1 MPAGAALGSVR
12 VTGLTAGVV
21 LVRVKTEFERLC
33 RRRPCQRHSTWQ
45 VRVKSRATVVQV
57 EVEVE
62 VGRLSRCSPAR
73 AGKWQAP
80 RRPLAAPGPEL
91 RPCPCQ
97 SSCHCIQVAAPGPP
111 AGGGGPV
118 RRVRVDP
125 GHDSATAASLSAPA
139 PGPLPCQCS
148 PGPYHIGRTASAG
161 IEKLV
166 TGSGT
171 IATRF
176 RRCPWIGSSNR
187 LFQKPESNTCKK
199 NQTLRAKK
207 IGPFE

>member
-57 EVEVE
+57 EVEV
-62 VGRLSRCSPAR
+62 GRLSRCSPAR

-97 SSCHCIQVAAPGPP
+97 SSCHCIQVAPPGPP

-118 RRVRVDP
+118 RGVRVDP

-148 PGPYHIGRTASAG
+148 PGPYHNGLPVLGLRNWF
-161 IEKLV
+161 
-166 TGSGT
+166 T

-187 LFQKPESNTCKK
+187 LFQKPESHTCKK

>member
-1 MPAGAALGSVR
+1 MPS
-12 VTGLTAGVV
+12 
-21 LVRVKTEFERLC
+21 
-33 RRRPCQRHSTWQ
+33 PCQRHSTWQ

-57 EVEVE
+57 EVEV
-62 VGRLSRCSPAR
+62 GRLSRCSPAR
-73 AGKWQAP
+73 AGKWKAP

-118 RRVRVDP
+118 RGVRVDP

-166 TGSGT
+166 TGSPSPRDSEDVLGLVH
-171 IATRF
+171 R
-176 RRCPWIGSSNR
+176 IGSFRS
-187 LFQKPESNTCKK
+187 LSPTH
-199 NQTLRAKK
+199 AKK
-207 IGPFE
+207 IRPFEQKKSDPSSRLRERKHHTINTM